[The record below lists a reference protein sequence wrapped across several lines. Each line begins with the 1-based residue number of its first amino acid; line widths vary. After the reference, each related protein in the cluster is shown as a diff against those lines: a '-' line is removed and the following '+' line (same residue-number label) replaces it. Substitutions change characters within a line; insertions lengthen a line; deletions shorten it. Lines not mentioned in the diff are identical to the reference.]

1 MNPTSR
7 SLSQAAC
14 RGIERAGNHWI
25 PGGAGF
31 PSFSASLTLTQI
43 DRIADHLLPSDR
55 KELDLLCT
63 FLSFFPGFLL
73 SWFLDLCERSA
84 LWPSDGPIGGLLRQ
98 VRIGLKGIVLTLY
111 YSDACGD
118 RQVHDLIHWDAKCG
132 ESAVP
137 ALTEVQRAFQRA
149 RAAQGWIQR
158 VPVRERVGRIRRL
171 KEVIV
176 RRKEE
181 IIDRLVQE
189 NLKSRT
195 DALVSEIFPL
205 LDHLDYLQSRAEKIL
220 NPRKVKTPVA
230 LLGKRSEVW
239 LEGLGTVLVIA
250 PWNYPFYQALTP
262 ITTAL
267 VCGNAVVFKPSEVTP
282 LQGLVEECLKE
293 AGIPET
299 WVQIVYGDGKV
310 GVELIAQKP
319 DKIFFTGSA
328 ATGRKILAQAAP
340 LLIPVELE
348 LGGKDAMIVFED
360 AEIKRA
366 AHAAV
371 WGAFTNTGQ
380 SCTSIERVW
389 VRETKADEFLRR
401 VVEEAKS
408 LTQIKTQGVDPDGT
422 FDLGWITRKEQVQVI
437 ADHLED
443 ALAGGAILHT
453 GQSWD
458 RKSQAIPPLV
468 LTGVT
473 PQMKCLKEETFGPL
487 LPLLSF
493 RTEDEVIRAAN
504 QTEFGLAASVWS
516 GDLTRARRVAS
527 RLRCG
532 NVSINNV
539 MITEGNHA
547 LPFGGVG
554 ESGMGRVKSEFGFY
568 GFSNIKSIMLESS
581 SKKIEGNWYPYTKEK
596 YQLFSRLTESLF
608 GKSGLRKWL
617 GFAVNGL
624 RLESLAKAL
633 RRES

>member
-7 SLSQAAC
+7 NLSRAAC
-14 RGIERAGNHWI
+14 RGIERVGDHWI

-31 PSFSASLTLTQI
+31 PSFSESLTLTQI
-43 DRIADHLLPSDR
+43 DRIADTLLPSDR
-55 KELDLLCT
+55 KELELLCT
-63 FLSFFPGFLL
+63 LLSYFPGLLL

-84 LWPSDGPIGGLLRQ
+84 SWPSDGPVGGLLRQ

-111 YSDACGD
+111 YSDPCQD
-118 RQVHDLIHWDAKCG
+118 QRVHQLIHWDAKCG
-132 ESAVP
+132 DAATMES
-137 ALTEVQRAFQRA
+137 EVQIAFRKA
-149 RAAQGWIQR
+149 RSSQDWIKR
-158 VPVRERVGRIRRL
+158 VPVKERVARIRRL
-171 KEVIV
+171 REVIV
-176 RRKEE
+176 KRKEE
-181 IIDRLVQE
+181 IIDRLVKE

-205 LDHLDYLQSRAEKIL
+205 LDHLDYLQTHAEKIL
-220 NPRKVKTPVA
+220 RPKKVKTPVA

-267 VCGNAVVFKPSEVTP
+267 VCGNTVVFKPSEVTP
-282 LQGLVEECLKE
+282 LQGLVEDCLKE
-293 AGIPET
+293 AGIPKT
-299 WVQIVYGDGKV
+299 WVQIVYGDGRV
-310 GVELIAQKP
+310 GSELIAQRP

-340 LLIPVELE
+340 LLIPAELE
-348 LGGKDAMIVFED
+348 LGGKDPMIVFED

-389 VRETKADEFLRR
+389 VHETRVEEFLKR

-408 LTQIKTQGVDPDGT
+408 LTQIKTQGVDPDGV
-422 FDLGWITRKEQVQVI
+422 FDLGWIARKEQVQVI

-453 GQSWD
+453 GQAWD

-468 LTGVT
+468 LTGIKS
-473 PQMKCLKEETFGPL
+473 QMKCFQDETFGPL
-487 LPLLSF
+487 LPVLSF
-493 RTEDEVIRAAN
+493 RSEDEVIQAAN
-504 QTEFGLAASVWS
+504 QTKFGLAASVWS
-516 GDLTRARRVAS
+516 GDLSRARRVAS
-527 RLRCG
+527 QLRCG
-532 NVSINNV
+532 NVSLNNV

-568 GFSNIKSIMLESS
+568 GFSNIKSIMVEPS
-581 SKKIEGNWYPYTKEK
+581 SKKIEGNWYPYTKDK
-596 YQLFSRLTESLF
+596 YQLFSKLTESLF
-608 GKSGLRKWL
+608 GKSGLSKWL
-617 GFAVNGL
+617 GFALHGL
-624 RLESLAKAL
+624 KLESLAKAL